1 MPFKTREEY
10 NAVVFQITGKFLG
23 SIEGAA
29 FKDRLEELKA
39 EGKTNVIVD
48 LSKADFMDSSG
59 IGTLI
64 GALTTMRTAGG
75 DLKLACMKD
84 RIKNLFVL
92 TRLLGP
98 IFTDY
103 DTVEEAVAALA
114 KS

>member
-1 MPFKTREEY
+1 MPFKTKEEY
-10 NAVVFQITGKFLG
+10 NAVIFQISGKFLG

-29 FKDRLEELKA
+29 FKDRLEELKT
-39 EGKTNVIVD
+39 EGKTNVVVD

-64 GALTTMRTAGG
+64 GALTTMRKAGG

-103 DTVEEAVAALA
+103 ETVEEAAEALA